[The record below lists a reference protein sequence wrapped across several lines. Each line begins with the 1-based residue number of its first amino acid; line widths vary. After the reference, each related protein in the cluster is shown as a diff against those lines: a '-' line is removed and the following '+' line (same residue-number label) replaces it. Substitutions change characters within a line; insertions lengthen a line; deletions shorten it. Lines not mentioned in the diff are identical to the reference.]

1 MSIFRC
7 TKLPFGKLT
16 NISLK
21 KEIMINEGKIE
32 KGNGRRTSK
41 IDAVLDLI
49 SFDTFVVLLVLV
61 NIKKEPGGS
70 KSSRYVFYP
79 HEIALKTTIKQSDKL
94 ASKETAGTDE
104 LTNERVGKQTNE
116 RPLDSPT
123 DRPAEQTVQHAY
135 DVKFDPGDCTM
146 FFPYFLSSVVNCF
159 HFLLFSCAVPVRPK
173 LRARLLCKR
182 SQLVNQVQAHLPQS
196 HRAPV
201 PQVASRPGQ
210 VQLTHQAGPHPLTSK
225 KK

>member
-1 MSIFRC
+1 MSILRC
-7 TKLPFGKLT
+7 TKLLFGKLT
-16 NISLK
+16 NISPK

-49 SFDTFVVLLVLV
+49 SFDAFVVLLVLV

-79 HEIALKTTIKQSDKL
+79 HEIALKTIIKQIDKL

-116 RPLDSPT
+116 QKKKRTNDPSTHRPT
-123 DRPAEQTVQHAY
+123 DQPNKQYSTHMTSNLIQATVRCS
-135 DVKFDPGDCTM
+135 F
-146 FFPYFLSSVVNCF
+146 
-159 HFLLFSCAVPVRPK
+159 
-173 LRARLLCKR
+173 
-182 SQLVNQVQAHLPQS
+182 
-196 HRAPV
+196 
-201 PQVASRPGQ
+201 
-210 VQLTHQAGPHPLTSK
+210 LTSCQVLLIVFIFCCFPVQSQYDQN
-225 KK
+225 